1 MLPESSDDKN
11 ITAKMAKKT
20 GLPLDADSALPAKEV
35 LLLDMPDSVLSGR
48 LGEIYQRRL
57 SRFPIAYGY
66 TALVTAASAL
76 VPREGIE
83 SKRFNLYSALVGQWH
98 SGKSQAI
105 GQAQKVLGITPPQ
118 LLDVMAGSAEGLIRK
133 CKDAAGNP
141 RLFSP
146 DELGH
151 LLSKA
156 AIQNA
161 SFAYILNRAF
171 YSDKFEVLMG
181 RGKSATF
188 HASLSIL
195 GGVVEDKFQD
205 LFSAAT
211 TGGLYDRFLYG
222 ACPGGFSYDY
232 EPFDEILEPTDPVC
246 PMIDREVW
254 VMKSEWRSEDAEL
267 EPRVA
272 ELAIRV
278 ACVCAAFDGRDR
290 LTAAG
295 LGPAREFARYQTRI
309 RRLLKPNAGE
319 NFEARI
325 ALKILDYLDGRKGK
339 WVSKRTM
346 LRDINA
352 YRLGPSIAERALC
365 VLLANDDIEF
375 RKDGREQLVRM
386 AVEP

>member
-1 MLPESSDDKN
+1 V
-11 ITAKMAKKT
+11 AAKT
-20 GLPLDADSALPAKEV
+20 GSPFSADNTEAPKEV
-35 LLLDMPDSVLSGR
+35 LLLDMPDTVLSGK

-57 SRFPIAYGY
+57 SKFPIAYGY
-66 TALVTAASAL
+66 TALVTVASAL
-76 VPREGIE
+76 VPRDHIE
-83 SKRFNLYSALVGQWH
+83 SKRFNLYGALVGPWH

-105 GQAQKVLGITPPQ
+105 GQAQKVLGISPPQ
-118 LLDVMAGSAEGLIRK
+118 LLDVMAGSAEGLIRR

-161 SFAYILNRAF
+161 SFAFILSRAF
-171 YSDKFEVLMG
+171 YDDKFEVLMG
-181 RGKSATF
+181 RGKSTTF

-195 GGVVEDKFQD
+195 GGVVDDKFQD

-222 ACPGGFSYDY
+222 ACPGEFTYDY
-232 EPFDEILEPTDPVC
+232 EPFDDITERTEPVC
-246 PMIDREVW
+246 PIIDRDVW
-254 VMKSEWRSEDAEL
+254 VMKSDWRREDPEL

-278 ACVCAAFDGRDR
+278 ACVCAAFDGRRR
-290 LTAAG
+290 LTAAD
-295 LGPAREFARYQTRI
+295 LGPAREFACYQTRI

-319 NFEARI
+319 NFEGRI
-325 ALKILDYLDGRKGK
+325 ALKILDYLRNRKGK
-339 WVSKRTM
+339 WVSKRSM

-365 VLLANDDIEF
+365 VLLANGDIDF

-386 AVEP
+386 ALEA